1 LKVATFNINNINKRL
16 DNLLAW
22 LAKAEPDVV
31 SLQELKAEQGA
42 FPVNALRTLGYE
54 AVWQGERSWN
64 GVAILARNQV
74 PVLTRTSLPNGSVLN
89 SDGVFARRRRHAF
102 DRLRAGSFDKLRASS
117 EHSRSS
123 GGAEDLP
130 LRHGVPREI
139 PRPAGKKRGLF
150 GMTPGNPADQQARY
164 IEAAVQGV
172 LITSIYLPNGNP
184 QSGPKFNYKLAW
196 FERLIAHAGELMA
209 SGAPVVLAGD
219 YNVVPTPQDIYPTR
233 SLDNNALIQPE
244 SRQAF
249 ARLLA
254 QGWTDA
260 MRKLHPDGPLW
271 TFWDYKFERWQKD
284 KGMRLDHFLL
294 SPNLS
299 DRLVDGGVD
308 RWARG
313 QENASDHAPTWIML
327 DL

>member
-1 LKVATFNINNINKRL
+1 MGTERGLVRVATFNINNINKRL

-64 GVAILARNQV
+64 GVAILARNHV
-74 PVLTRTSLPNGSVLN
+74 PVLTCTSLPGNT
-89 SDGVFARRRRHAF
+89 
-102 DRLRAGSFDKLRASS
+102 
-117 EHSRSS
+117 
-123 GGAEDLP
+123 ED
-130 LRHGVPREI
+130 H
-139 PRPAGKKRGLF
+139 
-150 GMTPGNPADQQARY
+150 QARY

-184 QSGPKFNYKLAW
+184 QPGPKFNYKLAW
-196 FERLIAHAGELMA
+196 FERLIAHAAELRA

-299 DRLVDGGVD
+299 VRLVDGGVD

>member
-1 LKVATFNINNINKRL
+1 MKVATFNINNINKRL
-16 DNLLAW
+16 DNLMAW
-22 LAKAEPDVV
+22 LSKAEPDVV
-31 SLQELKAEQGA
+31 SLQELKAEQEA

-64 GVAILARNQV
+64 GVAILARNHT
-74 PVLTRTSLPNGSVLN
+74 PVLTCP
-89 SDGVFARRRRHAF
+89 
-102 DRLRAGSFDKLRASS
+102 SF
-117 EHSRSS
+117 
-123 GGAEDLP
+123 
-130 LRHGVPREI
+130 
-139 PRPAGKKRGLF
+139 
-150 GMTPGNPADQQARY
+150 PGNPKDHQARY

-184 QSGPKFNYKLAW
+184 QPGPKFNYKLAW
-196 FERLIAHAGELMA
+196 FERLIAHAAKLMA

-299 DRLVDGGVD
+299 VRLVDGSID

-313 QENASDHAPTWIML
+313 QEKASDHAPTWIML

>member
-1 LKVATFNINNINKRL
+1 VKVATFNINNINKRL
-16 DNLLAW
+16 DNLLDW

-42 FPVNALRTLGYE
+42 FPVNALRNLGYE

-64 GVAILARNQV
+64 GVAILARNHT
-74 PVLTRTSLPNGSVLN
+74 PVLTRTSLP
-89 SDGVFARRRRHAF
+89 
-102 DRLRAGSFDKLRASS
+102 
-117 EHSRSS
+117 
-123 GGAEDLP
+123 
-130 LRHGVPREI
+130 
-139 PRPAGKKRGLF
+139 
-150 GMTPGNPADQQARY
+150 GNPERRFSENRNPPVHHSEDRNPEDRQVRY

-184 QSGPKFNYKLAW
+184 QPGPKFKYKLAW
-196 FERLIAHAGELMA
+196 FERLIAHAAELMA

-308 RWARG
+308 RWVRG